1 MNAILDKAN
10 MRGAVRERAAELFE
24 GRLNEDYR
32 RTDRMFAGLMGAQF
46 LAGIAIALWISP
58 RAWAGDA
65 GGLHTH
71 VQTAVALGG
80 LISGFPILLALTKSG
95 APLTRHVIGMGQML
109 MSALLIHLTGG
120 RIETHF
126 HVFGSL
132 AFLAFYRDWRVL
144 VTATATVAADHF
156 LRGYFWPRSIFG
168 EISAPMWRALEHT
181 SWVLF
186 EVFFLF
192 FAVKSKR
199 AQLEESVTR
208 EAELEAV
215 NESIES
221 TVLRRTAE
229 LRESEGRL
237 RRFVEGSGLGYWD
250 WNVTTGNV
258 NYSGRWGEML
268 GYQSA
273 DLEQSF
279 ATWER
284 LVHPD
289 DKDHVLSA
297 LQDHVAGRTS
307 VFKGEHRMLEAA
319 GTWRWVETRGIVL
332 TRDADGRPTRVAGS
346 HSDIHET
353 KCAEESLRLREAELS
368 QFKALLDQTH
378 DCVFMFRPGDLR
390 FIYFNRGALEQVG
403 YSETELLAMTPID
416 IQPYFDRPMFN
427 RLVAS
432 LIDGTKNVLRFDTVH
447 RQKSGRDVPVEIALQ
462 FVRESGQEPRFIAV
476 VRDITERRQSE
487 AKLQAFTENL
497 ERTVSERTGELRLS
511 EREFRSTFEGAAVGI
526 VHVNVDGTF
535 HRVNPRMCEIS
546 GRSEAELIGTQ
557 FGLLAHVDDLAAE
570 LEGVG
575 RLMSGET
582 KTFTMEK
589 RLIHKDGSLVW
600 ISLTASAVYND
611 DGSIAYLI
619 GFVKDVSDRIRAA
632 EALADSERFAQ
643 GSLDALSAHVAVLD
657 SEGIIVAT
665 NQSWREFSRD
675 AEAGVNRLGVG
686 DNYLSGCHTAS
697 GANSEGIAEI
707 AHGIREVLTGTA
719 VQFSR
724 EYSYHGAGAEFSFM
738 CRVTRFEGEGP
749 VRIVVAYE
757 DITDLKQAEGALLA
771 QQELNRL
778 TLENLAE
785 GVVACDE
792 SGRLF
797 LFNKTS
803 REWHGTDPRDIPSE
817 EWASHY
823 ELFEADGVTP
833 LVTERIPLIR
843 AFNGEAVE
851 GVEMS
856 IVRKGGAPRVVLAS
870 GAAIVD
876 GTGRKRGAV
885 VVMRDVT
892 ERRQAEEDLRRSLR
906 EKEVMLKEIHHRVKN
921 NLQVI
926 SSILD
931 LQLDTVTDPLMR
943 LTLKESINRVRSMAM
958 IHEGLYQGTTL
969 SRIEFANYTER
980 LANVLLISYSPR
992 SDVHLVVE
1000 AEPVQL
1006 NIETAVPCGL
1016 ILNELISNALKHAF
1030 KSDKPGRVL
1039 VKVGPTETGGVRL
1052 SVHDSG
1058 PGMPAGFELKKQST
1072 LGLQLV
1078 HALTHQIKG
1087 TMTATND
1094 NGALFALEFKELNYK
1109 ERN

>member
-1 MNAILDKAN
+1 
-10 MRGAVRERAAELFE
+10 
-24 GRLNEDYR
+24 
-32 RTDRMFAGLMGAQF
+32 MFAGLMAVQF

-58 RAWAGDA
+58 RAWAGDTSS
-65 GGLHTH
+65 LHPH
-71 VQTAVALGG
+71 VQTAVLLGG
-80 LISGFPILLALTKSG
+80 VISGFPVLLALTRSG
-95 APLTRHVIGMGQML
+95 EALTRHAVAVGQMM

-144 VTATATVAADHF
+144 VTATVTVAADHF
-156 LRGYFWPRSIFG
+156 LRGYFLPKSVFG
-168 EISAPMWRALEHT
+168 VISAPVWRAFEHT
-181 SWVLF
+181 GWVLF
-186 EVFFLF
+186 EVFFLVV
-192 FAVKSKR
+192 AVKTKR
-199 AQLEESVTR
+199 EQLEESVTR
-208 EAELEAV
+208 EAQLETM

-221 TVLRRTAE
+221 TVLQRTTE
-229 LRESEGRL
+229 LRDSEARL
-237 RRFVEGSGLGYWD
+237 LRFVEGSGLGYWD
-250 WNVTTGNV
+250 WNVTTGSV
-258 NYSGRWGEML
+258 NYSGLYGEML
-268 GYQSA
+268 GYKSA

-289 DKDHVLSA
+289 DKPPVLSS
-297 LQDHVAGRTS
+297 LQAHVEGRVA
-307 VFKGEHRMLEAA
+307 VFEGDHRMLEAA
-319 GTWRWVETRGIVL
+319 GTWRWVRTRGIVVS
-332 TRDADGRPTRVAGS
+332 RDAEGRPTRVAGS
-346 HSDIHET
+346 HTDIHET

-368 QFKALLDQTH
+368 QFKTLLDQTH

-390 FIYFNRGALEQVG
+390 FIYFNRGTLKQVG
-403 YSETELLAMTPID
+403 YSAVELMGMTPID
-416 IQPYFDRPMFN
+416 INPYFDKPMFN

-432 LIDGTKNVLRFDTVH
+432 LVDGTKNVLRFDTVH
-447 RQKSGRDVPVEIALQ
+447 RHKNGSDVPVEIALQ
-462 FVRESGQEPRFIAV
+462 YVCETGEEPRFIAV
-476 VRDITERRQSE
+476 VRDITERRQGE

-497 ERTVSERTGELRLS
+497 ERTVSERTAELRMS

-535 HRVNPRMCEIS
+535 QRVNPRMCEIS
-546 GRSEAELIGTQ
+546 GRTEDELISTQ
-557 FGLLAHVDDLAAE
+557 FGLLAHADDLPAE
-570 LEGVG
+570 LEGVS

-589 RLIHKDGSLVW
+589 RLIHKDGSIVW
-600 ISLTASAVYND
+600 INLTASAVYND

-632 EALADSERFAQ
+632 QALADSERFAQ
-643 GSLDALSAHVAVLD
+643 GSLDALSAHVAVLN
-657 SEGIIVAT
+657 SEGSIVAT
-665 NQSWREFSRD
+665 NQSWREFSGE
-675 AEAGVNRLGVG
+675 AEAGVNRLCVG
-686 DNYLSGCHTAS
+686 ANYLSGCDSAS

-707 AHGIREVLTGTA
+707 AHGIREVLAGKA
-719 VQFSR
+719 DEFSR
-724 EYSYHGAGAEFSFM
+724 EYHYHGTAAELSFT
-738 CRVTRFEGEGP
+738 CRVTRFKGEGP
-749 VRIVVAYE
+749 VQIVVAYE
-757 DITDLKQAEGALLA
+757 DITDLKHAEVALLS

-792 SGRLF
+792 KGRLF
-797 LFNKTS
+797 LFNKPA
-803 REWHGTDPRDIPSE
+803 REWHGTDPRDIPPDQ
-817 EWASHY
+817 WASHY
-823 ELFEADGVTP
+823 ELFEGDGSTP

-843 AFNGEAVE
+843 AFKGEPVE

-856 IVRKGGAPRVVLAS
+856 IVRHGAQPRFVLAS

-876 GTGRKRGAV
+876 GSGKKRGAV

-931 LQLDTVTDPLMR
+931 LQLDTVTDRLMQ

-969 SRIEFANYTER
+969 SRIEFAGYTER
-980 LANVLLISYSPR
+980 LANVLLVSYSPR
-992 SDVHLVVE
+992 SDVHLIVE
-1000 AEPVQL
+1000 AKPVEL

-1030 KSDKPGRVL
+1030 KADKPGRVL
-1039 VKVGPTETGGVRL
+1039 VTVGPTETGSVRL
-1052 SVHDSG
+1052 TVHDSG
-1058 PGMPAGFELKKQST
+1058 PGMPAGFDLKKQST

-1087 TMTATND
+1087 KMTVTND